1 MNVYLIGAKNPETRR
16 QLLAQQRANS
26 RFQPMGF
33 IDNDPEKWGQSFID
47 LPVLGGFAV
56 VPGILED
63 DPRARF
69 VNLITGSTKARF
81 ETSAEL
87 SRLGCRF
94 TNLVHPS
101 IDLTDVELG
110 VGNYIQDGVI
120 LQAGVSIGN
129 NTSVHIAS
137 LIAHESVLGS
147 SVFVAHACSVSGEV
161 TIGDGAFVGTNST
174 IIPRRTIGKWATVGA
189 GAVVTKDVAAGATAV
204 GSPARVVRQVEGD
217 LPPTGDIGDGRND
230 N

>member
-1 MNVYLIGAKNPETRR
+1 VNVYLVGAKNPETRR

-26 RFQPMGF
+26 RFTPVGF
-33 IDNDPEKWGQSFID
+33 IDNDADKWGTTFID
-47 LPVLGGFAV
+47 LPVLGGFSV

-63 DPRARF
+63 DPHARF

-87 SRLGCRF
+87 VRLGCRF

-120 LQAGVSIGN
+120 LQAGVVIGN
-129 NTSVHIAS
+129 NSSVHIAS
-137 LIAHESVLGS
+137 LIAHESVLGN

-161 TIGDGAFVGTNST
+161 TIDDGVFVGTNAT
-174 IIPRRTIGKWATVGA
+174 LIPRLTIGRWATVGA
-189 GAVVTKDVAAGATAV
+189 GSVVTKDVAAGATAV
-204 GSPARVVRQVEGD
+204 GSPARSVRQADD
-217 LPPTGDIGDGRND
+217 LPPTGDICGARDGD
-230 N
+230 